1 VTLAI
6 AIFVEMHDLFGVRG
20 SEQVQILGEFHFELS
35 IVSACSRK
43 KKKVS
48 HVNDERNV
56 QSALIRI
63 VNNNNNDDDKLILI
77 LKIISRIMMQGGPIL
92 GS

>member
-1 VTLAI
+1 VTLSI

-35 IVSACSRK
+35 IVSACGRK

-63 VNNNNNDDDKLILI
+63 VNNNNNDDDKLILTFQ
-77 LKIISRIMMQGGPIL
+77 IISRIMIQGGPIL
-92 GS
+92 DS